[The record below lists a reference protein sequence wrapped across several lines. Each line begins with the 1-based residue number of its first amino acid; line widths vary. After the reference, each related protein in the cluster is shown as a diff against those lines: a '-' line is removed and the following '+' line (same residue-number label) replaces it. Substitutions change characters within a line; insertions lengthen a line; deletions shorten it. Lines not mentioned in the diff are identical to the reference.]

1 MTAGFKDL
9 LAWLLGWKS
18 SYVPRI
24 GGPYQVAA
32 VQTFQAGAILGQD
45 YHTGATAGACNG

>member
-1 MTAGFKDL
+1 MTAGFNDL

-18 SYVPRI
+18 GYVPRI

-32 VQTFQAGAILGQD
+32 GQMFYAGVIVGQD
-45 YHTGATAGACNG
+45 YHAGATTGSCNG